1 MCLRTSEEVDS
12 FKRHWEGF
20 VIHMP
25 KVWRKSV
32 KHSKRKQLTEFRVN
46 TEFWHRTRSLKSLS
60 RSLSNINLFIYLLFA
75 RNHQCDNHMQASM
88 RQDSETNI
96 IVLNTALKYK
106 IQRITHTQNNSW
118 WCSWSRCVRVTVRV
132 AAALVHVCA
141 LWMLFI
147 FHLFIFIHLTHRS

>member
-106 IQRITHTQNNSW
+106 IQRIIQKTQIYQIYYIQTHTKQV
-118 WCSWSRCVRVTVRV
+118 CAAEMAVRY
-132 AAALVHVCA
+132 AALSVS
-141 LWMLFI
+141 L
-147 FHLFIFIHLTHRS
+147 

>member
-1 MCLRTSEEVDS
+1 MCLRTSGEVDS

-60 RSLSNINLFIYLLFA
+60 RSLSNIYLFIYLLFA

-106 IQRITHTQNNSW
+106 IRRIIQKTQIYQIYYIQTHTKQV
-118 WCSWSRCVRVTVRV
+118 CAAEMAVRY
-132 AAALVHVCA
+132 AALSVS
-141 LWMLFI
+141 L
-147 FHLFIFIHLTHRS
+147 